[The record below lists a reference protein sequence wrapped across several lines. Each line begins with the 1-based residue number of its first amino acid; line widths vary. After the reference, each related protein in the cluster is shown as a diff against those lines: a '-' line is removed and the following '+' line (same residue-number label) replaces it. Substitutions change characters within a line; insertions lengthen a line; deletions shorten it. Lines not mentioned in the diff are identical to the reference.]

1 MKKIIIDDQIFSIQ
15 DDFGGISRLIVEYI
29 KMFEK
34 DDEIEF
40 MLPYNF
46 SNNRHLNNTNF
57 KKNKFFPNLKFRKKN
72 LILRFLNRFHLNKII
87 KESKYDIL
95 LLSYLDD
102 KLVLKNKKKLV
113 SIMHDTIPEDYPNY
127 FKNLNTFK
135 QSKKL
140 ILEKSDIVISVSNET
155 KKNLLRLY
163 NIDEKKI
170 NVVHPHYKTN
180 ENVEKFDLPEN
191 FILFVGNRAGYKN
204 FDFLINCISVNKL
217 NIVCVGGEKFSKN
230 EIKFLKS
237 KGLLN
242 YTHHFQLNDNQLNF
256 AYQKAIC
263 HVIVSEAEGFG
274 VTILEAQK
282 NNCKV
287 LCPKLPIFNEVGK
300 NSIFYFKLNDI
311 EDFNF
316 QLLNIINEN
325 YDTEIYEKMKINLE
339 NFNLVN
345 KKTILKNIF
354 LKI

>member
-1 MKKIIIDDQIFSIQ
+1 MKKIIVDDEIFSIQ
-15 DDFGGISRLIVEYI
+15 DNYGGISRLIVEYL
-29 KMFEK
+29 KMFEN
-34 DDEIEF
+34 DDEIKF
-40 MLPYNF
+40 IVPFNY
-46 SNNRHLNNTNF
+46 SNNKHLNSTNF
-57 KKNKFFPNLKFRKKN
+57 AKKKFFQDVKFSKKT
-72 LILRFLNRFHLNKII
+72 LFLRFLNKLQINQII
-87 KESKYDIL
+87 AEADYDIL
-95 LLSYLDD
+95 LLSYLDP
-102 KLVLKNKKKLV
+102 KLALKNKKKLI

-127 FKNLNTFK
+127 FKNLNYFK
-135 QSKKL
+135 QSKKF
-140 ILEKSDIVISVSNET
+140 ILDKSDIIISVSNET
-155 KKNLLRLY
+155 KKNLIRLY

-170 NVVHPHYKTN
+170 NVVHPHYKAN
-180 ENVEKFDLPEN
+180 ENIEKFDLPEK
-191 FILFVGNRAGYKN
+191 FILFIGNRVGYKN

-217 NIVCVGGEKFSKN
+217 NIVCVGGEKFSKI

-300 NSIFYFKLNDI
+300 NSIFYFKSNDI

-316 QLLNIINEN
+316 QLLNILNEN
-325 YDTEIYEKMKINLE
+325 YDKEIYENMKINLE

-345 KKTILKNIF
+345 KKKILKNIF